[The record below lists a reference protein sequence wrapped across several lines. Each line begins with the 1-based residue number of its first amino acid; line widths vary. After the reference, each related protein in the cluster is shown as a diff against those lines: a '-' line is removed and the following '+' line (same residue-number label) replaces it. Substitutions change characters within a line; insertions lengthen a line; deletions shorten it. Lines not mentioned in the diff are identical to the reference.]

1 MQGVQKILN
10 DMEFNTESVV
20 QMVQQ
25 IRTHISESADPIA
38 KAKRLIFAITD
49 TDVKI
54 PDVETA
60 VPLAQFV
67 AKASLEEEVC
77 DFPDIIERAFSYVS
91 ELFKKHPWSAPKVA
105 SQTNGPVVS
114 VCEGIDVKVE
124 VKADGKI
131 KKGGKAIIAEE
142 MYKKYVLNASTPLSN
157 KEFIQLLVKEAQF
170 TQAGATTYRYNLA
183 KKFSQPIAHKGKN

>member
-49 TDVKI
+49 IDVKI

-77 DFPDIIERAFSYVS
+77 DFPNIIERAFSYVS

-105 SQTNGPVVS
+105 SQTNGPVVA
-114 VCEGIDVKVE
+114 VVEGIDTKVE
-124 VKADGKI
+124 IKADGKI
-131 KKGGKAIIAEE
+131 KKGGKQILAVEL
-142 MYKKYVLNASTPLSN
+142 YKKHVVETENPVDN
-157 KEFIQLLVKEAQF
+157 QGFIKILMAELGMTK
-170 TQAGATTYRYNLA
+170 AGATTYAYNCKKQFA
-183 KKFSQPIAHKGKN
+183 K

>member
-49 TDVKI
+49 IDVKI

-105 SQTNGPVVS
+105 TQTNGPVVAF
-114 VCEGIDVKVE
+114 VEGIDVKVE
-124 VKADGKI
+124 VKADGSL
-131 KKGGKAIIAEE
+131 KKGAKRILADEL
-142 MYKKYVLNASTPLSN
+142 YKKYMLVTTPLTN
-157 KEFIQLLVKEAQF
+157 QQFIAILMKELKM
-170 TQAGATTYRYNLA
+170 TKAGSTTYAYDC
-183 KKFSQPIAHKGKN
+183 KKKYQK